1 MRMAPL
7 LALLALAAPA
17 AAQSGTPRSGER
29 MLVVANKQDATAS
42 LIDPRSGTTVAT
54 LPTGTGP
61 HEAAVSHDG
70 RWAVV
75 SDYGDR
81 TPGGTLTV
89 IDLDSRTVARKI
101 DLSPH
106 RRPHGVAFLP
116 GDRTLAVTSESS
128 QAVLMVDF
136 ASGAVTA
143 IPTGQAGSHML
154 AVSPDGATIYTAN
167 VGGGSVTR
175 IDIATKEARTV
186 SVAPRTEGI
195 GLSADGAQ
203 VWVGSNDQNTVTVLD
218 ARTLAALDTLPAPG
232 LPYRVNGGGRWMV
245 VSNPMNSTVRVF
257 DAASRAQVAEIR
269 IPLDP
274 ARAVPQAQ
282 GSAGPVGGVVTADG
296 ATAYIA
302 LQGMNAVAEID
313 LVRHTVVRV
322 LPTGAG
328 PDGIALA
335 VRR

>member
-1 MRMAPL
+1 
-7 LALLALAAPA
+7 
-17 AAQSGTPRSGER
+17 

-42 LIDPRSGTTVAT
+42 LIDLRTGTTVAT

-61 HEAAVSHDG
+61 HEAAVSHSG

-81 TPGGTLTV
+81 TPGGSLTV
-89 IDLDSRTVARKI
+89 IDLDARAVARKI
-101 DLSPH
+101 DLAPH

-116 GDRTLAVTSESS
+116 GDSVLAVTSETS
-128 QAVLMVDF
+128 QAVLLVNF

-143 IPTGQAGSHML
+143 VPTQQAGSHML
-154 AVSPDGATIYTAN
+154 AVSPDGRTIYTAN
-167 VGGGSVTR
+167 VGSGSVTM
-175 IDIATKEARTV
+175 IDVAARQARSV
-186 SVAPRTEGI
+186 PVAPRTEGI
-195 GLSADGAQ
+195 GLTPDGSH
-203 VWVGSNDQNTVTVLD
+203 VWVGSNEQNTVTVLD
-218 ARTLAALDTLPAPG
+218 ARTLAVIDTMPAPG

-245 VSNPMNSTVRVF
+245 VSNPMTSTVRVF
-257 DAASRAQVAEIR
+257 DAATRAQVAEIA
-269 IPLDP
+269 IPLDA
-274 ARAVPQAQ
+274 ARAVPGAE

-296 ATAYIA
+296 ARAYIA
-302 LQGMNAVAEID
+302 LQGMNGVAEID
-313 LVRHTVVRV
+313 LARRAVVRV